1 MSFDKND
8 PLHIYV
14 REIDCIN
21 PLTKSEEE
29 SLSQHVLA
37 RDDEA
42 ESAGRRL
49 VEANL
54 RLVVSIAERHFSAG
68 VDRLDL
74 VQKGNDGLQQAL
86 NTFSV
91 DSRGNF
97 SDYAATY
104 IEAAIAKA
112 ELESGSR

>member
-8 PLHIYV
+8 PLQVYV
-14 REIDCIN
+14 REIDSIK
-21 PLTKSEEE
+21 PLTKGEEE
-29 SLSQHVLA
+29 SLSRHWLV

-68 VDRLDL
+68 VDQLDL
-74 VQKGNDGLQQAL
+74 VQKGNEGLQQAL
-86 NTFSV
+86 NTFSG
-91 DSRGNF
+91 DSTGSF
-97 SDYAATY
+97 SDYAATC